1 MGTLKL
7 IQYPSQ
13 LLSLTIS
20 DIINKQNL
28 SQLIQKSKKDDSEN
42 WEGKD
47 WIIKNTPQQGINWIG
62 EHPNIKAVI
71 IKTKDSSYAD
81 DGWKNNEKTIY
92 SYSFK
97 AAKGIINFNDSANR
111 VLINQPISNYPILLF
126 TDSSNKWEFQGCF
139 KIIDIL
145 EKAVILEKMI
155 SFPSLNDKNSDN
167 DDVILYKNEHTEGK
181 IKYITHMLSE
191 RNRKIIDEIKDNS
204 QWVCDICEIKFLDK
218 YGKNY
223 IEAHHKIPIHTFTGE
238 HRILKTDFAL
248 LCPNCHKA
256 VHIYLREENL
266 QYEDAK
272 IKIRNILKR

>member
-1 MGTLKL
+1 KL

-71 IKTKDSSYAD
+71 IKTKDGSYAD

-181 IKYITHMLSE
+181 IKYI
-191 RNRKIIDEIKDNS
+191 
-204 QWVCDICEIKFLDK
+204 
-218 YGKNY
+218 
-223 IEAHHKIPIHTFTGE
+223 
-238 HRILKTDFAL
+238 
-248 LCPNCHKA
+248 
-256 VHIYLREENL
+256 
-266 QYEDAK
+266 
-272 IKIRNILKR
+272 

>member
-1 MGTLKL
+1 
-7 IQYPSQ
+7 
-13 LLSLTIS
+13 

-71 IKTKDSSYAD
+71 IKTKDGSYAD

-223 IEAHHKIPIHTFTGE
+223 IEAHHKIPIHTFTDE

-266 QYEDAK
+266 QYEEAK